1 MKILFLV
8 HNRNNPNAGAARIY
22 HMLTDVLA
30 ARGHSVD
37 AMYMDDFG
45 LPMSG
50 VGNIVAQRL
59 AMPWLVSRGG
69 ARRGA
74 AGHDVVMASNGM
86 AFPLFRRLRHAA
98 RRPVLVNHVHGFGI
112 YDHVSNL
119 AESTLGRWKVSLPY
133 RLITAPGTI
142 WWDAAGVASCD
153 VSVVQNLR
161 DLSMLADNGEDPSRV
176 VMIPGA
182 VHPDILAGSAEA
194 TPIEERDPDAL
205 LWFATWEA
213 RKGCSYLPAAFRRIR
228 EARPAARLTMGGTG
242 KNPDELRALFDPRD
256 RDHVTVTPRLS
267 VAEHAALMNH
277 SSVFL
282 FPSLSEGYGLALLEA
297 LSFGLAAVT
306 TNTGF
311 GGDFLRDGESARIVF
326 PSSGHI
332 SRAVL
337 EIMENPALRSRL
349 SRNGRSIAR
358 SFTPDRQADAYETL
372 FQERIAARG

>member
-22 HMLTDVLA
+22 HMLTETLV
-30 ARGHSVD
+30 ARGHGVD
-37 AMYMDDFG
+37 AMYMEDFG

-50 VGNIVAQRL
+50 VGNTVAQRFL
-59 AMPWLVSRGG
+59 MPWLVSRGG

-74 AGHDVVMASNGM
+74 AGYDVVMASNGM
-86 AFPLFRRLRHAA
+86 AFPLFRRLRRAA

-112 YDHVSNL
+112 YDHVSNMS
-119 AESTLGRWKVSLPY
+119 ESVLGRWKVSVPY
-133 RLITAPGTI
+133 RLVTAPGTM
-142 WWDAAGVASCD
+142 WWDAAGVASGD

-161 DLSMLADNGEDPSRV
+161 DLSMLTDGGEDPSRA

-182 VHPDILAGSAEA
+182 VHPDILARGAA
-194 TPIEERDPDAL
+194 APPMEERDPDAI

-242 KNPDELRALFDPRD
+242 KAEGELKALFDPRD
-256 RDHVTVTPRLS
+256 RGHVTVAPRLS
-267 VAEHAALMNH
+267 VAEHAALLGR

-332 SRAVL
+332 ARAVL
-337 EIMENPALRSRL
+337 EVMEDPALRGRL
-349 SRNGRSIAR
+349 SRNGRVVAR
-358 SFTPDRQADAYETL
+358 GFTPDRQAEAYEAL
-372 FQERIAARG
+372 FRERIAARG

>member
-22 HMLTDVLA
+22 HMLTDALV
-30 ARGHSVD
+30 ARGHDVD
-37 AMYMDDFG
+37 ALYMGDFG
-45 LPMSG
+45 LPRSRLG
-50 VGNIVAQRL
+50 SIVAQRV

-69 ARRGA
+69 ARQGA
-74 AGHDVVMASNGM
+74 AGYDVVMASNGM
-86 AFPLFRRLRHAA
+86 ASPLFRRLRRAP
-98 RRPVLVNHVHGFGI
+98 RRPVLVNHVHGFSV
-112 YDHVSNL
+112 YDHMANL
-119 AESTLGRWKVSLPY
+119 AEATLGRRRVSLPY
-133 RLITAPGTI
+133 RLVTGPGQVR
-142 WWDAAGVASCD
+142 WDAAGVASAD

-161 DLSMLADNGEDPSRV
+161 DLSMLTDGGEDPSRV

-182 VHPDILAGSAEA
+182 LHPDILAGSATA
-194 TPIEERDPDAL
+194 TPIEERDPNAL

-242 KNPDELRALFDPRD
+242 KAPGELKALFDPRD
-256 RDHVTVTPRLS
+256 RDHVEVAPFLS
-267 VAEHAALMNH
+267 VAEHAALMNR

-326 PSSGHI
+326 PSSGHVA
-332 SRAVL
+332 RAVL
-337 EIMENPALRSRL
+337 DILEDPALRSRL
-349 SRNGRSIAR
+349 SRNGRGVAKD
-358 SFTPDRQADAYETL
+358 FTPDHQADAYETL
-372 FQERIAARG
+372 FRERTAVRG

>member
-1 MKILFLV
+1 MRILFLV

-22 HMLTDVLA
+22 HMLAEALVK
-30 ARGHSVD
+30 RGHGVD
-37 AMYMDDFG
+37 AMYMEDFG

-50 VGNIVAQRL
+50 VGNIAAQRL
-59 AMPWLVSRGG
+59 LMPWLVSRGG

-74 AGHDVVMASNGM
+74 TEYDVVMASNGM
-86 AFPLFRRLRHAA
+86 AFPLFRRLRRTP
-98 RRPVLVNHVHGFGI
+98 RRPVLVNHVHGLGI

-119 AESTLGRWKVSLPY
+119 AESTLGHWKVSLPY
-133 RLITAPGTI
+133 RLVTGPGQVR
-142 WWDAAGVASCD
+142 WDAAGVASCD
-153 VSVVQNLR
+153 VTVVQNLR
-161 DLSMLADNGEDPSRV
+161 DLSMLADRGEDPSRT

-182 VHPDILAGSAEA
+182 LHPDILAGSAA
-194 TPIEERDPDAL
+194 AVPIEERDPDAI
-205 LWFATWEA
+205 LWFATWEG
-213 RKGCSYLPAAFRRIR
+213 RKGCAYLPAAFRRIR
-228 EARPAARLTMGGTG
+228 EARPSARLTMGGTG
-242 KNPDELRALFDPRD
+242 RTSGDLTLLFDPRD
-256 RDHVTVTPRLS
+256 REHVTVVPFLS
-267 VAEHAALMNH
+267 VAEHAALMNR

-332 SRAVL
+332 ARAVL
-337 EIMENPALRSRL
+337 DVMDDPALRSRL

-358 SFTPDRQADAYETL
+358 SFTPDRQADAYEAL
-372 FQERIAARG
+372 FRERVAARG